1 VESLLATLARRGT
14 QGRVPKLVNYS
25 ARFEFLREAAFTV
38 VRDRGVS
45 ALSRHSVAAVLG
57 TSVNTVRRLL
67 SPEADLR
74 VLAADE
80 VARRRLHGR
89 LGRLR
94 DGETVE
100 RAGHV
105 VRALLPDAQ
114 HRVDEEVVWLRLMV
128 ALPRDGSAQA
138 DADGPLRDR
147 WQLAEHGYVLQGDVG
162 HGADGGAEGATR
174 PGEPGEHPLAEHL
187 RTREGEIA
195 SRLGEALRLLEVP
208 PETRADETVTLRAL
222 TDGLTQAVCA
232 SRLTPEE
239 AVAHLEHHLRHLAE
253 RVLRPTKVNE

>member
-1 VESLLATLARRGT
+1 VESVLATLARRGT

-38 VRDRGVS
+38 VRDQGVS
-45 ALSRHSVAAVLG
+45 ALSRHSVAAALG

-94 DGETVE
+94 DGDAVE

-114 HRVDEEVVWLRLMV
+114 HRVDEELVWLRLMV
-128 ALPRDGSAQA
+128 ALPRDSLTHA
-138 DADGPLRDR
+138 DPDGTLRDR
-147 WQLAEHGYVLQGDVG
+147 WQLAEHGYVLQDDVG
-162 HGADGGAEGATR
+162 VGADDGAVSVTSPGG
-174 PGEPGEHPLAEHL
+174 HPLAEHL

-195 SRLGEALRLLEVP
+195 SRLDEALRLLEVP
-208 PETRADETVTLRAL
+208 PEIRGDETVTLRAL
-222 TDGLTQAVCA
+222 TDGLTQAACA

-239 AVAHLEHHLRHLAE
+239 ALAQLERHLQHLAE
-253 RVLRPTKVNE
+253 RVRRPTRVNR